1 MYQNLP
7 ADAAVGVDPWC
18 VSVDTAQRWI
28 HAFSKKEQKLVQTTT
43 NLVDEVWKN
52 RPPPE
57 INPVMIHPLEF
68 TGRSVEDKLKT
79 LRTKLSQEKAHGL
92 IVTGLDEVNIL
103 SFQIA
108 FLLNSIVLLCW
119 FV

>member
-1 MYQNLP
+1 M
-7 ADAAVGVDPWC
+7 
-18 VSVDTAQRWI
+18 SVDTAQRWI